1 MEALFAYVDYEE
13 EKQKVE
19 ELEQNSNEIQPQIQD
34 NIQSQTIIQTEIQD
48 QTLNQN
54 EESQIQSPIK
64 TQTKSYLSACPSFE
78 ELTQNFPK
86 LIQENVDPHLKSKV
100 EKFFQLKQEGKTIN
114 LNLAKSRS
122 FHNPDILEKLITF
135 CKIDEIQSNYPP
147 ELYNPLGGDPADFY
161 DELAKE
167 QSKELEARMQAQQ
180 NRTQIEFVKGK
191 TPPANPTL
199 DHKRKFEYAQSVIN
213 SKKARNNDFV
223 KK

>member
-1 MEALFAYVDYEE
+1 MEALSAYVDSEE

-86 LIQENVDPHLKSKV
+86 LIQENVDPHLKVNCISFLKEEERKKFNNLIFLKSKV

-114 LNLAKSRS
+114 LNLAKSRR
-122 FHNPDILEKLITF
+122 F
-135 CKIDEIQSNYPP
+135 
-147 ELYNPLGGDPADFY
+147 
-161 DELAKE
+161 
-167 QSKELEARMQAQQ
+167 
-180 NRTQIEFVKGK
+180 
-191 TPPANPTL
+191 
-199 DHKRKFEYAQSVIN
+199 
-213 SKKARNNDFV
+213 
-223 KK
+223 